1 MRGLFFMGRAFGN
14 MAVKRD
20 YYEVLGVAKTAS
32 QEEIAKAY
40 RKLALKYHP
49 DSHPGDEN
57 ATAKF
62 KEGAEAYE
70 VLSDQQ
76 KRARYDQF
84 GHAGLEGGG
93 GGFRDVSDI
102 FEAFGDVFGGTIFE
116 DFFGGGRSQRGRA
129 RRGADL
135 RCDVTLTLEEAA
147 KGVRKTVSLTR
158 YVECKTCS
166 GSGAA
171 EGAQPEPCRR
181 CQGRGQV
188 VQSSGILRVQT
199 TCPACRGAG
208 KTISKPC
215 RNCDGQG
222 LVADEVRLEVAIPA
236 GVDDGMRVR
245 LPGEGQPSPDG
256 GPNGDAYCFVS
267 IKPHSLFTREEN
279 DLILQFPITY
289 PQAALGCSL
298 DVPTLQGTTA
308 LKIPAG
314 TQSGTIFQLRG
325 LGMPDPHARGRGN
338 LLVRVVI
345 EVPSKI
351 TKKQE
356 ELLRQLEAIE
366 KDHQSPER
374 KSFMDRIFSY
384 FQSSQD
390 EAVNAPVEKE

>member
-1 MRGLFFMGRAFGN
+1 
-14 MAVKRD
+14 MAGKRD
-20 YYEVLGVAKTAS
+20 FYEVLGVAKTAS
-32 QEEIAKAY
+32 QDEIAKAY
-40 RKLALKYHP
+40 RKLALKFHP

-70 VLSDQQ
+70 VLSDPQ
-76 KRARYDQF
+76 KRARYDQY
-84 GHAGLEGGG
+84 GHAGVEGNGG
-93 GGFRDVSDI
+93 GGFRDASDI
-102 FEAFGDVFGGTIFE
+102 FEAFGDIFGGTVFE
-116 DFFGGGRSQRGRA
+116 DFFGGGGRGQRSRVRK
-129 RRGADL
+129 GADL

-158 YVECKTCS
+158 YKNCKTCS

-171 EGAQPEPCRR
+171 VGSQPESCRR
-181 CQGRGQV
+181 CNGRGQV

-215 RNCDGQG
+215 RDCDGQG
-222 LVADEVRLEVAIPA
+222 MVADEVKLDVAIPA

-256 GPNGDAYCFVS
+256 GPSGDAYCFIA
-267 IKPHSLFTREEN
+267 IKPHSLFTRDGS

-289 PQAALGCSL
+289 PQAALGSSIE
-298 DVPTLQGTTA
+298 VPTLQGNTT

-325 LGMPDPHARGRGN
+325 LGMPDPHSRGKGN
-338 LLVRVVI
+338 LLVRAVI
-345 EVPSKI
+345 EVPSRL

-356 ELLRQLEAIE
+356 ELLRQLETVE
-366 KDHQSPER
+366 HENQTPER
-374 KSFMDRIFSY
+374 KSFMDRILSY
-384 FQSSQD
+384 FQTS
-390 EAVNAPVEKE
+390 ETEKAVADKE